1 MRRAGLKIGWT
12 KNPLK
17 SICLFKLGKRFRFP
31 PAIAQSRIP
40 LPVPRWPRRGIASLF
55 FAMLMTVLALGPI
68 CLLLI
73 GAWSFFWPSPL
84 KLILL
89 VAFLLGAML
98 IVAGDSER

>member
-1 MRRAGLKIGWT
+1 MRLTTRPLTRAAAWANKHPT
-12 KNPLK
+12 T
-17 SICLFKLGKRFRFP
+17 
-31 PAIAQSRIP
+31 
-40 LPVPRWPRRGIASLF
+40 V
-55 FAMLMTVLALGPI
+55 FAMLMTVLALGPT

-89 VAFLLGAML
+89 VALVLGAML

>member
-1 MRRAGLKIGWT
+1 MRLTTRPLTRAAAWANKHAT
-12 KNPLK
+12 T
-17 SICLFKLGKRFRFP
+17 
-31 PAIAQSRIP
+31 
-40 LPVPRWPRRGIASLF
+40 V
-55 FAMLMTVLALGPI
+55 FAMLMMVLALGPI

-89 VAFLLGAML
+89 VALVLGAML

>member
-1 MRRAGLKIGWT
+1 MRLTTRPLTRAAAWANKHPT
-12 KNPLK
+12 T
-17 SICLFKLGKRFRFP
+17 
-31 PAIAQSRIP
+31 
-40 LPVPRWPRRGIASLF
+40 V
-55 FAMLMTVLALGPI
+55 FAMLMTVLALGPT

-89 VAFLLGAML
+89 VALVSGAML

>member
-1 MRRAGLKIGWT
+1 
-12 KNPLK
+12 
-17 SICLFKLGKRFRFP
+17 
-31 PAIAQSRIP
+31 
-40 LPVPRWPRRGIASLF
+40 
-55 FAMLMTVLALGPI
+55 MLMTVLALGPI

-89 VAFLLGAML
+89 VAFVLGTML

>member
-1 MRRAGLKIGWT
+1 MRLTTRPLTRAAAWANKHPT
-12 KNPLK
+12 T
-17 SICLFKLGKRFRFP
+17 
-31 PAIAQSRIP
+31 
-40 LPVPRWPRRGIASLF
+40 V

-73 GAWSFFWPSPL
+73 GAWSLFFWPSPQ

-89 VAFLLGAML
+89 VAFVLGALL

>member
-1 MRRAGLKIGWT
+1 MRLTTRPLTRAAAWANKHPT
-12 KNPLK
+12 T
-17 SICLFKLGKRFRFP
+17 
-31 PAIAQSRIP
+31 
-40 LPVPRWPRRGIASLF
+40 V
-55 FAMLMTVLALGPI
+55 FAMLMTVLALEPI

-89 VAFLLGAML
+89 VAFVLGAML